1 MAIKQLFRIPVLLIL
16 SQMLYGIVAQQC
28 IPEEVE
34 TSILG
39 MMLRR
44 HIYKRINGA
53 ALGDVCLYACIDD
66 VICQSFNYVISQD
79 MCELNNRTKEA
90 RPEDYVPDSDRYYFG
105 RRMYRV
111 PLGSRR
117 DLPAETCKEI
127 KLSEGDQAV
136 SGEYWFDSIIPGET
150 VLAHCDMKKEDLD
163 ECSASIPVC
172 HANADCKNT
181 RRSYR
186 CSCKAGY
193 TGNGKTCADIDEC
206 SASNPVCDASD
217 IDECSASNPVCDA
230 NADCKNTPGSHVC
243 SCKAGFTGDGKTCTD
258 IDECS
263 ASNPVCDVN
272 ANCQN
277 SDGSYSC
284 SCKAGFTGDG
294 KTCADIDEC
303 SASNPVC
310 EVNANCKNTPGSH
323 VCSCKAG
330 FTGDGKTC
338 TDIDECTA
346 SVPVCDVNANCQNTP
361 GSHACSCK
369 AGFSGDGKT
378 CTDVDECSAS
388 ISVCDVNSNCQ
399 NNAGSY
405 ICSCKAGYFGD
416 GKTCTVVNKNCATL
430 YKSGKRNSGV
440 YTINPDGS
448 GTFDVFCDQTTAGG
462 GWTVFQK
469 RQDGSVDFYLGWA
482 DYKRGFGNLNG
493 EFWLGLEKIHRLTSS
508 GQYKLRVDLEDF
520 AGNTAYAEYG
530 SFGVASEGNKYQLSM
545 GSYSGTAGDSL
556 AYHNGYPFTTK
567 DQDNDSDS
575 GNCALQFKGA
585 WWYNS
590 CHDSNLNGIYH
601 HGQYFGTDSVTWYR
615 WTPNNKYYESAK
627 RAEMKIRPV
636 NF

>member
-206 SASNPVCDASD
+206 SASNPVCDAS
-217 IDECSASNPVCDA
+217 
-230 NADCKNTPGSHVC
+230 
-243 SCKAGFTGDGKTCTD
+243 D